1 MSRSLSSVLKAT
13 AASVVLLGVLPA
25 GVAAARP
32 HRAASASETITAEIG
47 ANPTSLDPAVGFDPF
62 SWSFVHATFV
72 SLLTFSNNHLQIVP
86 WGAIAMPTVTD
97 GGRVYTFHLRHGL
110 RFTDGEPVTASDYA
124 LAIDRILNPSTKSLV
139 MAFYDVIQGA
149 TAYSNGK
156 AKTVSGMKV
165 LGPYTLQF
173 TLVRPDRTFLDVMAI
188 PNTAAIPPKVIAR
201 HSATFGLDPV
211 GDGPYMIKSYV
222 PGREIT
228 MVKNPGYAGPGAAQA
243 SQIDVTIG
251 LSPTTEALRVEN
263 GTTDVMMDSIP
274 TSVYLG
280 VYNNPRYKAYLHH
293 FSAVTDNYVALN
305 MSKAPFTNKLVR
317 EAAAYAVNRSQVL
330 RAISGLGSVLTQIE
344 APGMPGYDP
353 SVKPLPY
360 NPVKARQLLKQ
371 AGHAGGKGLP
381 TLTFAVASG
390 GLTAGPN
397 VAQVVQQDLEQV
409 GFKVQI
415 KVMSAG
421 AFLSSVGKY
430 PLTMGI
436 YGMDYPD
443 PYDLIASQFECSQI
457 AAGNNWQYYCNPSVD
472 RELQASLSLS
482 LAKAIP
488 VYRALQTK
496 ILAAFPWIPLYYTDY
511 WFLANPGVQGFG
523 ANPVYPMLFAS
534 WHLKG

>member
-1 MSRSLSSVLKAT
+1 
-13 AASVVLLGVLPA
+13 
-25 GVAAARP
+25 
-32 HRAASASETITAEIG
+32 
-47 ANPTSLDPAVGFDPF
+47 
-62 SWSFVHATFV
+62 
-72 SLLTFSNNHLQIVP
+72 
-86 WGAIAMPTVTD
+86 
-97 GGRVYTFHLRHGL
+97 
-110 RFTDGEPVTASDYA
+110 
-124 LAIDRILNPSTKSLV
+124 
-139 MAFYDVIQGA
+139 
-149 TAYSNGK
+149 
-156 AKTVSGMKV
+156 
-165 LGPYTLQF
+165 
-173 TLVRPDRTFLDVMAI
+173 
-188 PNTAAIPPKVIAR
+188 
-201 HSATFGLDPV
+201 
-211 GDGPYMIKSYV
+211 
-222 PGREIT
+222 
-228 MVKNPGYAGPGAAQA
+228 
-243 SQIDVTIG
+243 
-251 LSPTTEALRVEN
+251 
-263 GTTDVMMDSIP
+263 
-274 TSVYLG
+274 
-280 VYNNPRYKAYLHH
+280 
-293 FSAVTDNYVALN
+293 